1 MPPIP
6 VLQNER
12 LFLTGGGEM
21 GERIRRHDWTATP
34 LGPPERWSQPLQ
46 TLVTLMLSSA
56 QPMFIAWTEQQILL
70 YNDAYKE
77 ILGNKHPAALGEC
90 FLDVWTE
97 IRSDLVPIVE
107 QASAGH
113 PVHMDDIMLM
123 MERHGYPEETHFTFS
138 YTPIREADG
147 RIGGF
152 FCPCTETT
160 NHVLAERRRLEE
172 SERQRRLFEQAPGF
186 ITILRG
192 PQHIYEFVNQTYRR
206 LYGDRDYLGR
216 PAAEVFP
223 ELLEQGVIDQLDRTF
238 RSGERYAAHDAP
250 LKLRHPPDSEP
261 EDRLIDYIL
270 EPVID
275 EHGKVTG
282 IFIEGQDVTDRHR
295 AEEALRASEHQFSA
309 LAQAI
314 PSIVWTADVEGRVD
328 WFNERSYQYTNTR
341 DGELTHG
348 GWLTFAHPDDLPAVA
363 GKWSES
369 ITTGCPYQ
377 SELRI
382 RRHDGVY
389 RWHLARAVPVYAENG
404 ELLRWIG
411 SNTDIHDQKLAT
423 QALRQMNEQLEHL
436 VAERTAQRDT
446 VWRNSRDILAVV
458 KRDGTVRAVNPA
470 WTDILGHSS
479 AEVEGRDFR
488 GFVWTDDAQR
498 TDDAFQCAIAG
509 HDVIGFETR
518 FLHQDGTP
526 RWISWNTTSE
536 GEVVYAYGRHITPEK
551 QQAEALRLAED
562 QLRQAQKMEAVGQ
575 LTGGIAHDF
584 NNLLTGI
591 IGSLERMQS
600 RLTAGRIA
608 DIQRYTEGAM
618 SSAQRAAAL
627 THRLLA
633 FARRQPLDPRR
644 VDVRELIFGMEEL
657 LRRTLGPKYELE
669 LVNGD
674 GQWVTRCDPCQLESS
689 LLNIAIN
696 ARDAMPAGGKLR
708 IETTETRQ
716 PLARIPGDA
725 PVAAG
730 EFLCICVSDTGTGMS
745 PDVIEHAVEPFFT
758 TKPQGQGTGLGLS
771 MVYGF
776 ARQSEGYLKI
786 ESRQGEGSRVC
797 IFLPR
802 YLAET
807 EQPDPAETPADAL
820 LSVEPM
826 MTSKTVVLVED
837 EPLIREL
844 IAEVLSELGFEVLL
858 APDGLAGLELLQTER
873 AIDLLITDIGLPG
886 MDGRALAEQAAASR
900 PGLKVLLITGYAKNA
915 TLAAGFMGPG
925 MELVTKPF
933 GIEALTARVLGLFN
947 ED

>member
-1 MPPIP
+1 
-6 VLQNER
+6 
-12 LFLTGGGEM
+12 M
-21 GERIRRHDWTATP
+21 GERIRRHDWAATP
-34 LGPPERWSQPLQ
+34 LGPPECWTQPLQ
-46 TLVTLMLSSA
+46 TLVSLMLSSV
-56 QPMFIAWTEQQILL
+56 QPMFIAWGERHTLL
-70 YNDAYKE
+70 YNDAYAS
-77 ILGNKHPAALGEC
+77 ILGVKHPAALGES

-97 IRSDLVPIVE
+97 IRDDLIPIVE
-107 QASAGH
+107 QAASGQ

-123 MERHGYPEETHFTFS
+123 MERRGYREETHFTFS

-160 NHVLAERRRLEE
+160 NQVLAERRRQEE
-172 SERQRRLFEQAPGF
+172 SERRLRLFEQAPGF

-192 PQHIYEFVNQTYRR
+192 PRHVYEFVNQTYRR
-206 LYGDRDYLGR
+206 FFGDRDYLGQ

-223 ELLEQGVIDQLDRTF
+223 ELLEQGFIEQLDRTF
-238 RSGERYAAHDAP
+238 QSGQRYVAENAP
-250 LKLRHPPDSEP
+250 LKFRHPPDNALDE
-261 EDRLIDYIL
+261 RFINFIF

-275 EHGKVTG
+275 AHGSITG

-295 AEEALRASEHQFSA
+295 AEEALRASENRFSA

-314 PSIVWTADVEGRVD
+314 PIIVWTADAKGTVD

-341 DGELTHG
+341 AGELTHG
-348 GWLTFAHPDDLPAVA
+348 GWTAFAHPDDLPALALAWAQSVA
-363 GKWSES
+363 NG
-369 ITTGCPYQ
+369 TPYQ
-377 SELRI
+377 GELRI
-382 RRHDGVY
+382 RRHDGGY
-389 RWHLARAVPVYAENG
+389 RWHLARAMPVYADNG
-404 ELLRWIG
+404 ELLRWVG
-411 SNTDIHDQKLAT
+411 TNTDIHDQKLAT
-423 QALRQMNEQLEHL
+423 QALRQMNEQLEQL
-436 VAERTAQRDT
+436 VAERTAERDT
-446 VWRNSRDILAVV
+446 VWRNSPHILVV
-458 KRDGTVRAVNPA
+458 VARDGTLRAVNPA
-470 WTDILGHSS
+470 WTEILGHPP
-479 AEVEGRDFR
+479 AAVEDQSFR
-488 GFVWTDDAQR
+488 NFVWPEDARR
-498 TDDAFQCAIAG
+498 TEEAFQCSVAG

-518 FLHQDGTP
+518 FVHQDGTP
-526 RWISWNTTSE
+526 RWISWNTSSE
-536 GEVVYAYGRHITPEK
+536 GDVVYAYGRHITPEK
-551 QQAEALRLAED
+551 QQAEALRIAED

-600 RLTAGRIA
+600 HLTAGRIA

-644 VDVRELIFGMEEL
+644 VDVRELILGMEEL

-674 GQWVTRCDPCQLESS
+674 GDWVTRCDPYQLESS

-696 ARDAMPAGGKLR
+696 ARDAMPSGGRLR
-708 IETTETRQ
+708 IETCETRQ
-716 PLARIPGDA
+716 PLSRIPGDA

-730 EFLCICVSDTGTGMS
+730 DFLSICVSDTGTGMS
-745 PDVIEHAVEPFFT
+745 PEVIEHAVEPFFT

-786 ESRQGEGSRVC
+786 DSRLGEGSRVC
-797 IFLPR
+797 IHLPR
-802 YLAET
+802 YLGDD
-807 EQPDPAETPADAL
+807 EQPEATQASASTAMPAEPL
-820 LSVEPM
+820 MS
-826 MTSKTVVLVED
+826 SKTVLLVED

-844 IAEVLSELGFEVLL
+844 ICEVLSELGFAVLL
-858 APDGLAGLELLQTER
+858 APDGLAGLEWLQSEKP
-873 AIDLLITDIGLPG
+873 IDLLITDIGLPG
-886 MDGRALAEQAAASR
+886 MDGRELAERGSASR

-915 TLAAGFMGPG
+915 TLATGFMGPG
-925 MELVTKPF
+925 MELMTKPF
-933 GIEALTARVLGLFN
+933 SIEALTDKVLSLFS
-947 ED
+947 DG

>member
-6 VLQNER
+6 DLPNER

-21 GERIRRHDWTATP
+21 GERIRNHDWASTP
-34 LGPPERWSQPLQ
+34 LGQPEHWSQPLQ
-46 TLVTLMLSSA
+46 TLVGLMLSSV
-56 QPMFIAWTEQQILL
+56 QPMFIAWGEQHTLL
-70 YNDAYKE
+70 YNDAYKD
-77 ILGNKHPAALGEC
+77 ILGNKHPAALGER

-97 IRSDLVPIVE
+97 IRTDLVPIVE

-123 MERHGYPEETHFTFS
+123 MERRGYREETHFAFS

-147 RIGGF
+147 RVGGF

-160 NHVLAERRRLEE
+160 NQVLAERRRMEE

-192 PQHIYEFVNQTYRR
+192 PQHVYEFVNQTYRR
-206 LYGDRDYLGR
+206 FFGDRDYLGQ

-223 ELLEQGVIDQLDRTF
+223 ELLEQGFIEQLDRTF
-238 RSGERYAAHDAP
+238 QSGQRYVAENAL
-250 LKLRHPPDSEP
+250 LKFRHPPDNAP
-261 EDRLIDYIL
+261 EERFINFIF

-275 EHGKVTG
+275 EYGTVTG

-295 AEEALRASEHQFSA
+295 AEEALRASESQFSA
-309 LAQAI
+309 LTQAI
-314 PSIVWTADVEGRVD
+314 PIIVWTANVKGTVD
-328 WFNERSYQYTNTR
+328 WFNERSYQYTNTHE
-341 DGELTHG
+341 GELTHG
-348 GWLTFAHPDDLPAVA
+348 GWTAFAHPDDLPALALRWAQAVA
-363 GKWSES
+363 
-369 ITTGCPYQ
+369 TGTPYQ
-377 SELRI
+377 GELRI
-382 RRHDGVY
+382 RRHDGGY
-389 RWHLARAVPVYAENG
+389 RWHLARAIPVYAENG

-411 SNTDIHDQKLAT
+411 TNTDIHDQKLAT
-423 QALRQMNEQLEHL
+423 QALRQMNEQLEQL
-436 VAERTAQRDT
+436 VAERTAERDT
-446 VWRNSRDILAVV
+446 VWRNSRDILLVIG
-458 KRDGTVRAVNPA
+458 RDGTLRGVNPA
-470 WTDILGHSS
+470 WTEILGHPQ
-479 AEVEGRDFR
+479 AAVENQSFR
-488 GFVWTDDAQR
+488 NFVWPEDAR
-498 TDDAFQCAIAG
+498 RAEHAFQCAVAG
-509 HDVIGFETR
+509 HDLIGFENR
-518 FLHQDGTP
+518 FVHQEGTP
-526 RWISWNTTSE
+526 RWISWNTSSE
-536 GEVVYAYGRHITPEK
+536 GDVVYAYGRHISAEK
-551 QQAEALRLAED
+551 QQAEALRQAED

-600 RLTAGRIA
+600 HLTAGRSA

-644 VDVRELIFGMEEL
+644 VDVRELILGMEEL

-674 GQWVTRCDPCQLESS
+674 GQWVTRCDPYQLESS

-708 IETTETRQ
+708 IETCETRQ
-716 PLARIPGDA
+716 PLSRSPGDM

-730 EFLCICVSDTGTGMS
+730 DFLSICISDTGTGMS
-745 PDVIEHAVEPFFT
+745 PELIERAVEPFFT

-786 ESRQGEGSRVC
+786 ESQLGEGSRIC
-797 IFLPR
+797 IHLPR
-802 YLAET
+802 YLGDAEPP
-807 EQPDPAETPADAL
+807 EVAE
-820 LSVEPM
+820 LSTSAPQTVAPL
-826 MTSKTVVLVED
+826 MTSETVLLVED

-844 IAEVLSELGFEVLL
+844 VCEVLTELGFKVLQ
-858 APDGLAGLELLQTER
+858 APDGLAGLEMLQDER

-886 MDGRALAEQAAASR
+886 MDGRELAEYAAASR

-915 TLAAGFMGPG
+915 TLATGFMGPG
-925 MELVTKPF
+925 MELMTKPF
-933 GIEALTARVLGLFN
+933 SIEALTDKVVSLFS
-947 ED
+947 DS